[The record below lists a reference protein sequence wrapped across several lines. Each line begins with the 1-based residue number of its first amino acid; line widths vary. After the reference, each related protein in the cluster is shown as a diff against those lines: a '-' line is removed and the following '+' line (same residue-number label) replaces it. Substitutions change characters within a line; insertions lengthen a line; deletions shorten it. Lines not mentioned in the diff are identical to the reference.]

1 MCYSAFQTVRS
12 IFSVIRQGL
21 FYVPLILLLPKLLGV
36 TGICLSQ
43 PAADVLTI
51 GLCLALIGPMKRM
64 ASKNMR
70 GGNYE
75 ETT

>member
-1 MCYSAFQTVRS
+1 MFTEKKIDRPVCLCYSASQTVRS

-21 FYVPLILLLPKLLGV
+21 FYVPFILLLPKLLGV

-51 GLCLALIGPMKRM
+51 GLCLALIG
-64 ASKNMR
+64 
-70 GGNYE
+70 
-75 ETT
+75 T

>member
-1 MCYSAFQTVRS
+1 MFTEKKIDRPVCLCYSASQTVRS

-21 FYVPLILLLPKLLGV
+21 FYVSLILLPGLRGI

-51 GLCLALIGPMKRM
+51 GLCLALIG
-64 ASKNMR
+64 
-70 GGNYE
+70 
-75 ETT
+75 T